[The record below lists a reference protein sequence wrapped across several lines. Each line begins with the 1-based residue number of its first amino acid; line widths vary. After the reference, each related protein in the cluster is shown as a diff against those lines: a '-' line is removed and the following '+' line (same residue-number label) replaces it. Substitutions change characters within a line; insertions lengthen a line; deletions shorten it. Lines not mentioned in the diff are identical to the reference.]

1 MRGQTFSG
9 EWWLLRASISF
20 TAGDVRDVRDVRDWV
35 LGACGI
41 GWELQ
46 LVVVLV
52 RSVLQLPGRSGVF
65 FGRLWGSL
73 GSLAGWLFPGFCWFS
88 KD

>member
-1 MRGQTFSG
+1 M
-9 EWWLLRASISF
+9 LRASISF

-41 GWELQ
+41 GWEL
-46 LVVVLV
+46 LVIAGSAGTV
-52 RSVLQLPGRSGVF
+52 GVAIARTVWGF
-65 FGRLWGSL
+65 LWTAWGSL